1 MGEHYQLYRGTGNIL
16 FLEDG
21 VQLKSSTISFLENN
35 SIIYPVINMNIE
47 FLLPLYLA
55 ITIKIVFVS
64 VIQNPTKA
72 THSNPLS

>member
-21 VQLKSSTISFLENN
+21 VQLKNSTISFLGNN

-64 VIQNPTKA
+64 VIQKPTKA
-72 THSNPLS
+72 THSDPLS